1 MDRLD
6 RKQLAAL
13 ARLEGSPCLS
23 IFMPVTGGGSAGK
36 QDPVRFA
43 NLIRAAVG
51 EMAELDLDDEVARQ
65 VIEPIEAMAAAEGFW
80 SIPAGGLAF
89 FSAPG
94 FLRRVH
100 VDFELPERIVLGE
113 RFSIRPLLPLLTRP
127 EHFYALAVSLKQVRL
142 LEGNREDFRELA
154 LPGLPA
160 SFDAAMGYEEY
171 DTNVY
176 THTGS
181 PSALGR
187 RSALFHGHGDG
198 DEENQKDDVLHFFR
212 RIVDVLERG
221 LPEIGAPLVL
231 AAVESY
237 HPLFARANRRL
248 RITAEGITGNPDF
261 ISNLELDQL
270 ARQVVRQEALHHL
283 DAELVRWVELR
294 ATRRGVDDFDQ
305 IVQAADQ
312 GALETLFLAREAERW
327 GSYEPD
333 LCRVTVRVA
342 REKGDVELLELAAER
357 TLTTGGEVY
366 TLPLGAMPEGRVA
379 IAIRRFAAAA

>member
-1 MDRLD
+1 MNSLD
-6 RKQLAAL
+6 RTQLAAL

-23 IFMPVTGGGSAGK
+23 LFMPVTGGGSAGK
-36 QDPVRFA
+36 QDPVRLA
-43 NLIRAAVG
+43 NLIREAVG
-51 EMAELDLDDEVARQ
+51 EMAELDLDDEVAQQ

-94 FLRRVH
+94 FLRSVH
-100 VDFELPERIVLGE
+100 VDFDFPERVVLGE

-127 EHFYALAVSLKQVRL
+127 ERFYALAVSLKRVRL
-142 LEGNREDFRELA
+142 LEGGREDFRELA
-154 LPGLPA
+154 LPGLPV
-160 SFDAAMGYEEY
+160 SFDAEMGYEEY

-198 DEENQKDDVLHFFR
+198 DEENLKDDVFHFLR
-212 RIVDVLERG
+212 RVVEALERG
-221 LPEIGAPLVL
+221 LPEASAPFVL
-231 AAVESY
+231 AAVEPY

-248 RITAEGITGNPDF
+248 RIAGEGIVGNPDF
-261 ISNLELDQL
+261 LSNRELDQQ
-270 ARQVVRQEALHHL
+270 ARQIVRQEALHRL

-294 ATRRGVDDFDQ
+294 ASRRGVEDFEE
-305 IVQAADQ
+305 IVRAADQ
-312 GALETLFLAREAERW
+312 GALETLFLSREAERW

-333 LCRVTVRVA
+333 LGRVTVHET
-342 REKGDVELLELAAER
+342 RERGDVELLEMAAVR
-357 TLTTGGEVY
+357 TLTNGGEVY
-366 TLPLGAMPEGRVA
+366 TLPLGAMPEGRIA
-379 IAIRRFAAAA
+379 LAIRRYAAAA